1 MLNIENFEDK
11 FRKITKSKEWKK
23 VEEVF
28 RKSKLVFIFGNGG
41 NLAIADHAA
50 VDISR
55 LTDKNAI
62 APGSGITATSIIGD
76 EDALSWFKKWLEY
89 RFRNID
95 LDHACVICF
104 SCSTN
109 GTSSEASVRAL
120 NYAAENGVPSVLISA
135 QPKFDLDPRI
145 ISVSQDVTLYHTSE
159 IMSLALTYQ
168 LTHSAGFE
176 CPSVIK
182 KARQRR
188 FQKLGIEP
196 ETKETFNQNV
206 PPGFESELKNLAI
219 DFDGVLHN
227 FDKGWHD
234 GTCYG
239 DPLPFALEAIRE
251 LSDTWNIIIF
261 SSKVRPDRPLVN
273 GKTGYQLVEEW
284 LIKHEVRHLVQEI
297 THEKPR
303 AEHYIDDKAIEFKNN
318 WKEIVERISE

>member
-1 MLNIENFEDK
+1 MLNIENFENK
-11 FRKITKSKEWKK
+11 FERIVKSKEWKK
-23 VEEVF
+23 TEEIF
-28 RKSKLVFIFGNGG
+28 RKSKLVFVFGNGG

-76 EDALSWFKKWLEY
+76 KDALSWFKNWLSY
-89 RFRNID
+89 RFRHTN
-95 LDHACVICF
+95 LEKACVICF

-109 GTSSEASVRAL
+109 GTSSEASVNAL
-120 NYAAENGVPSVLISA
+120 NYAVENGVPAILISA
-135 QPKFDLDPRI
+135 QPKMDLDPRI

-168 LTHSAGFE
+168 LTHSSGFE
-176 CPSVIK
+176 CPSIIK

-188 FQKLGIEP
+188 FDKLGIE
-196 ETKETFNQNV
+196 EEVKETFNQNV

-239 DPLPFALEAIRE
+239 DPLPDSLEAIKE
-251 LSDTWNIIIF
+251 LSKSWNIIIF

-273 GKTGYQLVEEW
+273 GKTGYELVEEW
-284 LIKHEVRHLVQEI
+284 LEKNKIRQFVKEI

-303 AEHYIDDKAIEFKNN
+303 AQYYIDDKAIEFKNN
-318 WKEIVERISE
+318 WKEILNRIEK

>member
-1 MLNIENFEDK
+1 MLNIENFENK
-11 FRKITKSKEWKK
+11 FKKIVNSKDWKK
-23 VEEVF
+23 VEDVF
-28 RKSKLVFIFGNGG
+28 RDSKLVFVFGNGG

-55 LTDKNAI
+55 LTDKNCI

-76 EDALSWFKKWLEY
+76 SDALSWFESWLKY
-89 RFRNID
+89 RFREID
-95 LDHACVICF
+95 LSKACVICF

-120 NYAAENGVPSVLISA
+120 NYAANLGVPSILISA
-135 QPKFDLDPRI
+135 QPKYDLDPRI

-168 LTHSAGFE
+168 LTHSSGFE
-176 CPSVIK
+176 CPSIIK

-188 FQKLGIEP
+188 FEALGIET
-196 ETKETFNQNV
+196 EVKEVFNQNV
-206 PPGFESELKNLAI
+206 PPGFENELKNLAI
-219 DFDGVLHN
+219 DFDGVIHN

-239 DPLPFALEAIRE
+239 DPIPGSIDAIKK
-251 LSDTWNIIIF
+251 LSEHWNIIIF

-273 GKTGYQLVEEW
+273 GKTGLQLVEEW
-284 LIKHEVRHLVQEI
+284 LKKHNIYDCVIDV

-303 AEHYIDDKAIEFKNN
+303 AEFYVDDKAIEFKNN
-318 WKEIVERISE
+318 WTEVLSRIKK